1 LKCVP
6 TQGIAA
12 EPLRE
17 ARHPGPF
24 LRAMQ
29 RVEVLYAQRVHEY
42 LSAVFAYVACT
53 GFAQY
58 VPVLGQDP
66 RSHGDPV
73 RREQQMVP
81 QYGRLIADPRG

>member
-29 RVEVLYAQRVHEY
+29 RVEVLHAQRVHEY
-42 LSAVFAYVACT
+42 LSAVFACVAFT
-53 GFAQY
+53 WFAQY

-66 RSHGDPV
+66 
-73 RREQQMVP
+73 
-81 QYGRLIADPRG
+81 